1 MNRPDKRTINLIV
14 YLWVI
19 SVALITLGC
28 GQKTPAISSLHRTPS
43 VPPISGEELYK
54 KRCAACHDG
63 PVARA
68 PHKIVFP
75 LLGPEHVLA
84 SMNEGI
90 MQAQAAGLTKPE
102 KTALAE
108 YLGERPIQQS
118 TESTLFFCDESSEK
132 IHQGQS
138 NSEIKSWGMSLE
150 NKRSVSADVAGL
162 SKSDI
167 GKLDLKWAFAYPNAK
182 QARSQPIVSKG
193 EIFLGSHDGTVYSLD
208 LKTGCANWTFSAD
221 SEVRHALSLGPWKQD
236 ESEALFFGD
245 NAGNVY
251 AIDRLAGELIWK
263 TNPNDHP
270 DTVITGSPKLYGDKL
285 YVPLSS
291 REWASAANP
300 AYSCC
305 TFRGGVAALNT
316 SDGTTQWISYSTDE
330 PAPTGQFNTENVPL
344 MAPSGAPVW
353 NSPTIDVKRNRLYVG
368 TGENYSSPASD
379 TSDAVLAIDLENGEL
394 LWHYQTIEKDAW
406 NMACFVG
413 GPIGNCPSENGPD
426 LDIGAS
432 LILATK
438 EDGRDILLAGT
449 KGGMVFGL
457 DPDRNGELLWE
468 NKIGSGGF
476 NGGVHWG
483 MTLLDQS
490 LIAAVADTDFGF
502 DPDYEGHPGLY
513 SININNGKL
522 DWQTPAEDH
531 CAEESRPMCSD
542 GMSAAITS
550 IPGAIFAGSFDG
562 SFMAYDDTT
571 GEILWK
577 FLTNRSF
584 ETISGETANGGS
596 IEGDGPV
603 IIDGTVL
610 INSGYSFGTRMQG
623 NVLLAFTA
631 DGN

>member
-1 MNRPDKRTINLIV
+1 MIDPATQKIEAIKYASIFCVVLMTQSCGKKLAEV
-14 YLWVI
+14 SPV
-19 SVALITLGC
+19 VANPLIT
-28 GQKTPAISSLHRTPS
+28 A
-43 VPPISGEELYK
+43 VSGEDLYNE
-54 KRCAACHDG
+54 RCAACHDG

-90 MQAQAAGLTKPE
+90 MRAQAAGLTQAQ
-102 KTALAE
+102 KTVLAE
-108 YLGERPIQQS
+108 YLGERPIRQNTVSKLLFCNGNSNDIHREQS
-118 TESTLFFCDESSEK
+118 DT
-132 IHQGQS
+132 
-138 NSEIKSWGMSLE
+138 EIKSWGMSPE
-150 NKRSVSADVAGL
+150 NRRSVSADVAGL

-167 GKLDLKWAFAYPNAK
+167 GQLDLKWAFAYPNAK

-193 EIFLGSHDGTVYSLD
+193 EIFVGSHDGTIYSLD
-208 LKTGCANWTFSAD
+208 LNTGCANWTFKAD
-221 SEVRHALSLGPWKQD
+221 SEVRHALSLGHWRD
-236 ESEALFFGD
+236 DNSEALFFGD
-245 NAGNVY
+245 LAGNVY
-251 AIDRLAGELIWK
+251 AINRLGGKLIWK
-263 TNPNDHP
+263 SRPNDHP
-270 DTVITGSPKLYGDKL
+270 DTVITGSPKLFEDKL

-300 AYSCC
+300 AYGCC
-305 TFRGGVAALNT
+305 TFRGGVAALNV
-316 SDGTTQWISYSTDE
+316 SDGSRQWVSYATDE
-330 PAPTGQFNTENVPL
+330 PAPTGQVNTENVAL

-353 NSPTIDVKRNRLYVG
+353 NSPTIDAKRNRLYVG

-394 LWHYQTIEKDAW
+394 LWHYQTLEKDAW

-432 LILATK
+432 IILATQ
-438 EDGRDILLAGT
+438 EDGRDILLGGT
-449 KGGMVFGL
+449 KGGLVFAL
-457 DPDRNGELLWE
+457 NPDQNGALLWE

-490 LIAAVADTDFGF
+490 LIAAIADTDYGF

-513 SININNGKL
+513 SINISNGEL
-522 DWQTPAEDH
+522 NWHAPAEDH
-531 CAEESRPMCSD
+531 CAEGSRPMCD
-542 GMSAAITS
+542 HGLSAAITS
-550 IPGAIFAGSFDG
+550 IPGAIFAGSYDG
-562 SFMAYDDTT
+562 SFMAYDNST
-571 GEILWK
+571 GKILWK

-584 ETISGETANGGS
+584 ETISGETARGGS

-603 IIDGTVL
+603 VVDGTVL

-623 NVLLAFTA
+623 NVLLAFSPE
-631 DGN
+631 GS